1 MPGQLSDLVSFL
13 KHVKPE
19 VLLSTGIGQV
29 REFGDATSS
38 VQLPR
43 LQLAATGA
51 TPNAPETL
59 AIPSDVWKI
68 ATDTLGFV

>member
-13 KHVKPE
+13 KHGEPDE
-19 VLLSTGIGQV
+19 VLSTGMGQV
-29 REFGDATSS
+29 RDVGDATSS

-68 ATDTLGFV
+68 AKDTLGFV